1 MVVALFC
8 VYTASAIFLCL
19 IGAEVYRNT
28 ADTMRHNY
36 DQRTSVLYVAEKLRQ
51 NDINGSI
58 RIDSVNGNDAL
69 VLVEKRSGRDFE
81 TWIFVQDRMLYEGVF
96 APDADVDIVLCQP
109 IMPMNAMTLGV
120 SSRDDGLLRVG
131 FNTVNG
137 ESMSIDL
144 WLRGG
149 RSSDGVTNVNS
160 IIGGGQ

>member
-1 MVVALFC
+1 MKRHSLDLVVVVALFC

-96 APDADVDIVLCQP
+96 APGDEVDIALCQS

-120 SSRDDGLLRVG
+120 GSRNDGLLRVG
-131 FNTVNG
+131 F
-137 ESMSIDL
+137 IL
-144 WLRGG
+144 
-149 RSSDGVTNVNS
+149 
-160 IIGGGQ
+160 